1 MGSAEHK
8 EVENNMS
15 SSNSDQSPRSP
26 ANTVGSAT
34 VTPVIVTP
42 EVTTEV
48 ELKVKKTARSAA
60 LYDEARLLIPGGAS
74 SILRW
79 ASYEP
84 YPLYMEKGRGSK
96 IVDVDGNSYLDY
108 LLGYGALING
118 HSHPKM
124 VEALKDQA
132 EKGSL
137 FGTPVELEVK
147 LARKFKQMIP
157 TSDMVIFGS
166 NGTDATSNAIRIA
179 RAATGKDVVLKFE
192 GHYHGQ
198 HDYAMISVEVPP
210 SVGGLEEYPR
220 PLPYSAGIPSLVID
234 TVIVSPWN
242 NLRAFERIMKR
253 HRNEVAAIIMEPIM
267 ANSGVVPPLSADYLK
282 SVKEIASQ
290 NDALLIFDEVI
301 TGFRVAPGGAQQMYG
316 VVPDL
321 STWGKA
327 LGGGVPISAVSG
339 RKEYMDLIGPGK
351 ASFGGTYYANSLT
364 LAGALANL
372 EVLSANDN
380 LSFSILKAHTSK
392 LMTELSKSAEK
403 AGQDVCIQGA
413 PGIFSLSFT
422 KQKKIINYRESLLI
436 DWNKYRLLSQIL
448 MNSGVFLHPDNYERV
463 SVSTA
468 HTDEDIETT
477 IGAFDDSFKRLRNWK
492 NTA

>member
-1 MGSAEHK
+1 LSSQNPEPSRNLNSSA
-8 EVENNMS
+8 S
-15 SSNSDQSPRSP
+15 
-26 ANTVGSAT
+26 T
-34 VTPVIVTP
+34 VTPIIVESSP
-42 EVTTEV
+42 SPLSEI
-48 ELKVKKTARSAA
+48 KVKRTSRSAA

-84 YPLYMEKGRGSK
+84 YPLYMEKGQGSK
-96 IVDVDGNSYLDY
+96 IIDADGNTYLDY

-118 HSHPKM
+118 HSHSKI

-147 LARKFKQMIP
+147 LARKFKQMVP
-157 TSDMVIFGS
+157 TSDMVIFGT

-198 HDYAMISVEVPP
+198 HDYAMISVEAPP
-210 SVGGLEEYPR
+210 SVAGLEEYPR

-267 ANSGVVPPLSADYLK
+267 ANSGVIPPLNSEYLK

-301 TGFRVAPGGAQQMYG
+301 TGFRVAPGGAQQLYG
-316 VVPDL
+316 VTPDL

-327 LGGGVPISAVSG
+327 LGGGAPISAVSG

-351 ASFGGTYYANSLT
+351 ASYGGTYYANSLS

-372 EVLSANDN
+372 DLLSANEN
-380 LSFSILKAHTSK
+380 LAFSLLKSFTNK
-392 LMTELSKSAEK
+392 LMADLSKAADR
-403 AGQDVCIQGA
+403 AGQDVCVQGA
-413 PGIFSLSFT
+413 PGVFSLSFT

-448 MNSGVFLHPDNYERV
+448 LNRGIFIHPDNYERMTLS
-463 SVSTA
+463 SVHSE
-468 HTDEDIETT
+468 EDVEFTVR
-477 IGAFDDSFKRLRNWK
+477 AFEESFKQIRDLNS
-492 NTA
+492 